1 MTSPTN
7 RALDLRK
14 LRRSVQKR
22 CFLSFQLLI
31 GQPGLSKAD
40 QMIRL
45 DKVIETL
52 EEALAKAKIARE
64 FAGSRDFDAHLA
76 AKAAAQA
83 AQAAHDTI
91 PDSAEKASE
100 GADLRAADQPAG
112 GDAFDAAGAEGSAA
126 VLTG

>member
-1 MTSPTN
+1 MTNPTN

-52 EEALAKAKIARE
+52 EEALAKAKTARE

-76 AKAAAQA
+76 AKAAQA
-83 AQAAHDTI
+83 THDAI
-91 PDSAEKASE
+91 PDGAAKAKEDLTFAEIISQLE
-100 GADLRAADQPAG
+100 GQAPGTDKPENTPP
-112 GDAFDAAGAEGSAA
+112 F
-126 VLTG
+126 

>member
-1 MTSPTN
+1 MTNPTN

-52 EEALAKAKIARE
+52 EEALAKAKTARE

-76 AKAAAQA
+76 AKAA
-83 AQAAHDTI
+83 QAAHDAI
-91 PDSAEKASE
+91 PDGAAKAKEDLTFAEIISQLEGKAPGTDKPE
-100 GADLRAADQPAG
+100 NTPP
-112 GDAFDAAGAEGSAA
+112 F
-126 VLTG
+126 

>member
-1 MTSPTN
+1 MTNPTN

-52 EEALAKAKIARE
+52 EEALAKAKTARE

-76 AKAAAQA
+76 AKAAAKA
-83 AQAAHDTI
+83 AQTAHDAI
-91 PDSAEKASE
+91 PDGAAKAKEDLTFAEIISQLEGKAPGTDKPE
-100 GADLRAADQPAG
+100 NTPP
-112 GDAFDAAGAEGSAA
+112 F
-126 VLTG
+126 

>member
-91 PDSAEKASE
+91 PDGESKAKEDLTFAEIVSQLESQAPGPDKPE
-100 GADLRAADQPAG
+100 NTPP
-112 GDAFDAAGAEGSAA
+112 F
-126 VLTG
+126 

>member
-14 LRRSVQKR
+14 
-22 CFLSFQLLI
+22 LLI

-91 PDSAEKASE
+91 PDGESKAKEDLTFAEIVSQLESQAPGPDKPE
-100 GADLRAADQPAG
+100 NTPP
-112 GDAFDAAGAEGSAA
+112 F
-126 VLTG
+126 